1 MNQHDMSVHLGVEAF
16 MVTTLTQKSVE
27 LVKQEPSSWPSIG
40 LIKIG
45 GIMLTI
51 AVVWRIIDQF
61 VLGLGDTWM
70 NIFPSKLFPFL
81 IILLFFWRYRP
92 REVESVLGLSRDRI
106 QTQLALGLLIGA
118 IFTISIDF
126 GGSIVY
132 RFFIDSTYPL
142 ELHILNEEL
151 LGYTLI
157 FFLTNAFLEETL
169 FRGLLLNAFKTR
181 LTPTISIM
189 LSAIIFGFWHAGWPI
204 INGGTNVLGQVASM
218 VFFTMILGI
227 FFGIYYER
235 FSSASSLIG
244 PITIHTIINFFSES
258 FKIGPEPVIQ
268 GPDLAFSNGGLM
280 TTTLLMF
287 MLVFVTLGIFLWKYK
302 IEQVTGISRRLI
314 GRGNIVQTD
323 NDNDISK
330 NLMNNEV

>member
-1 MNQHDMSVHLGVEAF
+1 MSVHSGIEDF
-16 MVTTLTQKSVE
+16 YMVTAQTQNLVE
-27 LVKQEPSSWPSIG
+27 LTNADESPWASIG

-45 GIMLTI
+45 GIMLTS

-61 VLGLGDTWM
+61 ILGLGDTWM

-81 IILLFFWRYRP
+81 IILVFFWRYHP
-92 REVESVLGLSRDRI
+92 REIGSVLGLSRDRI
-106 QTQLALGLLIGA
+106 RAQLALGLLIGA
-118 IFTISIDF
+118 IFTIGIDF

-132 RFFIDSTYPL
+132 ALFLDSTYPL
-142 ELHILNEEL
+142 GFHILNENL

-181 LTPTISIM
+181 VTPIISIM

-204 INGGTNVLGQVASM
+204 INGGTDVLGQVASM

-244 PITIHTIINFFSES
+244 PITIHTIINFFSEN

-268 GPDLAFSNGGLM
+268 GPDLAFSSSSLM
-280 TTTLLMF
+280 ITTLLMF
-287 MLVFVTLGIFLWKYK
+287 MLIFVTLGIFLWKYK
-302 IEQVTGISRRLI
+302 IDQVTSFSRRLI
-314 GRGNIVQTD
+314 SRGNAEHTD
-323 NDNDISK
+323 NDNDISN